1 MEHSTIAAI
10 STAQGAGGIGVIR
23 ISGKDALIVAQ
34 KVFRAANGKKVEDM
48 QGYTASFGY
57 IYQEDEKIDEGVL
70 LVYRAPHSYTGEHV
84 AEISCHGGLYV
95 TKSVLRAVFAAGA
108 APAQAGEFTQRAF
121 LNGKLDLTE
130 AEAVMDIISAK
141 GKSAAR
147 AALACKEGALSRRI
161 EAVCGVLSASAA
173 HLSAWADYPEEDI
186 PEVSRDTLRN
196 DLQDCEKN
204 LQDLLNRY
212 DAGRVM
218 RDGIDTLIAGKPNVG
233 KSTLMNLLS
242 GCDRSIVTDIPGTTR
257 DIIEETVM
265 LGSVQLRLSDT
276 AGLRS
281 TDNPV
286 EKIGVERTKERMK
299 SCGLV
304 LAVFDASSPL
314 SEEDTQLL
322 ELLRDAPAIAVINKA
337 DLERQIDQ
345 AEIEKRVPHIV
356 TICAAK
362 GTGLDELSAA
372 VEKVTGTQ
380 DFQPS
385 DGILATERQKK
396 SAEQAVCAIRD
407 ALTALEAGMTLDAV
421 TVSIE
426 EAVGKLLELTGKR
439 AGEEIIH
446 QVFSRF
452 CVGK

>member
-1 MEHSTIAAI
+1 MKHVTIAAI
-10 STAQGAGGIGVIR
+10 ATAQGAGGIGVIR
-23 ISGKDALIVAQ
+23 ISGEDAFSIAQ
-34 KVFRAANGKKVEDM
+34 KVFHPVNGKKIEDM

-57 IYQEDEKIDEGVL
+57 IYQENEKIDEGVL

-84 AEISCHGGLYV
+84 AEISCHGGLYI

-108 APAQAGEFTQRAF
+108 VPAQAGEFTQRAF

-147 AALACKEGALSRRI
+147 AALACKEGSLSRRI
-161 EAVCGVLSASAA
+161 DEICGILTANAA

-186 PEVSRDTLRN
+186 PEVSRANLLDS
-196 DLQDCEKN
+196 LQDCEKK
-204 LQDLLNRY
+204 LQKLLSGY
-212 DAGRVM
+212 DAGKIV
-218 RDGIDTLIAGKPNVG
+218 RDGVDTLIAGKPNVG

-242 GCDRSIVTDIPGTTR
+242 GCERSIVTNIPGTTR
-257 DIIEETVM
+257 DIIEETVL
-265 LGSVQLRLSDT
+265 LGSVQLCLSDT

-281 TDNPV
+281 TDNLV
-286 EKIGVERTKERMK
+286 EKIGVERTKERIK

-314 SEEDTQLL
+314 SQEDWELL
-322 ELLRDAPAIAVINKA
+322 ELLQDAPAIAVINKT
-337 DLERQIDQ
+337 DLEIKIEQ
-345 AEIEKRVPHIV
+345 AEIEKRVPDIV
-356 TICAAK
+356 TVSAV
-362 GTGLDELSAA
+362 TGIGLEDLTAA

-380 DFQPS
+380 GFQPA

-396 SAEQAVCAIRD
+396 SAEQAALAVREAIS
-407 ALTALEAGMTLDAV
+407 ALITGMTLDAV

-426 EAVGKLLELTGKR
+426 EAVQNLLELTGKR